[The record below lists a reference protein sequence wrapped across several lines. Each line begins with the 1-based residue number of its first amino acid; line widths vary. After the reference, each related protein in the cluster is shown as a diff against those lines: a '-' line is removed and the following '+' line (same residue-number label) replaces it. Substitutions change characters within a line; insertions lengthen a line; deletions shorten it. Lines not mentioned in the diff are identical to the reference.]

1 MSKKKK
7 SIFKKINEL
16 KSTECKKIIID
27 GIKTNYTITTEG
39 HVISDNYARTGKR
52 KYLSEAM
59 DEDGYCRVILYINK
73 KARCLQVHRLV
84 ALMFIPNP
92 ENKAEV
98 NHKNG
103 ITWDNRVSNLE
114 WVTQHE
120 NIIHA
125 WKNGLASASTCDKH
139 PNSVYSNKQIKKV
152 CKHLE
157 ENKLSMREI
166 SKKTLVSYTVVKQ
179 IRNHIIWNDIS
190 KDFNIDNYSID
201 TKEKF
206 TSEQIH
212 RVCKLLSENVKQ
224 SDISEITGIP
234 YATIH
239 AIFKRKIRTN
249 ISKDYSF

>member
-1 MSKKKK
+1 
-7 SIFKKINEL
+7 
-16 KSTECKKIIID
+16 
-27 GIKTNYTITTEG
+27 
-39 HVISDNYARTGKR
+39 
-52 KYLSEAM
+52 
-59 DEDGYCRVILYINK
+59 
-73 KARCLQVHRLV
+73 
-84 ALMFIPNP
+84 
-92 ENKAEV
+92 
-98 NHKNG
+98 
-103 ITWDNRVSNLE
+103 
-114 WVTQHE
+114 
-120 NIIHA
+120 
-125 WKNGLASASTCDKH
+125 
-139 PNSVYSNKQIKKV
+139 
-152 CKHLE
+152 
-157 ENKLSMREI
+157 MREI